1 MSKWRKLGL
10 GVLALF
16 VLMQLVP
23 FGRDHENPK
32 VTQEPA
38 WDSPVTRE
46 LAVRACFDCH
56 SNQTH
61 WPWYA
66 VVAPVSWLI
75 TNDVTGGRF
84 HLNFS
89 TWDRPQKD
97 ADEAVEAVLE
107 GYMPL
112 GIYTPLHPE
121 ARLTDAERKRLAD
134 GFRATPGLAARRHKH
149 GSKQTTEEGT
159 DDD

>member
-10 GVLALF
+10 FVLALF
-16 VLMQLVP
+16 VLIQLVP
-23 FGRDHENPK
+23 FGRDHDNPP

-38 WDSPVTRE
+38 WDSPATRE

-56 SNQTH
+56 SNQTV

-66 VVAPVSWLI
+66 SIAPASWLI
-75 TNDVTGGRF
+75 TNDVMGGRL

-89 TWDRPQKD
+89 TWDQPQKD
-97 ADEAVEAVLE
+97 ADEAVEAVLD

-121 ARLTDAERKRLAD
+121 ARLTDAERRRLAD
-134 GFRATPGLAARRHKH
+134 GFRATPGLAEKERKKAKESAAH
-149 GSKQTTEEGT
+149 
-159 DDD
+159 DD